1 MRKADKEEKSLPNAS
16 RRAITNADF
25 RPRDPL

>member
-1 MRKADKEEKSLPNAS
+1 MREADEEEKSPSNAS